1 MRHSAQL
8 ARRPGVP
15 AHERFL
21 FGPKRHRYAVVVFCI
36 DENGRIRAQLDRMAP
51 HADHADIIVA
61 DGGSTDN
68 SLALDRLEGFRLRAL
83 LIKRDLGRLSAQ
95 MRMAI
100 GFVVEQGYEGM
111 VVIDGNGKDDVNA
124 IPRFLDLLDDGY
136 DHVQGSRYIPGGRG
150 VNTPLA
156 RNVGVRLIHAP
167 LISLAAH
174 RRYTDTTNGFRAY
187 SRKLLTDPRVS
198 PLREIFL
205 GYELH
210 YYLAIRAARL
220 GFKVIETPVTRSYP
234 AGERA
239 PTKIRGMRGN
249 LAVLKTLA
257 NAVRGAY
264 NPDPF
269 TRMSFE
275 ERIAAERAEQE

>member
-1 MRHSAQL
+1 MKHSARL

-15 AHERFL
+15 AHERFN
-21 FGPKRHRYAVVVFCI
+21 FGPKRHRYAIAVFCI
-36 DENGRIRAQLDRMAP
+36 DENGRVRAQLERMAP
-51 HADHADIIVA
+51 YADHADIIVA

-68 SLALDRLEGFRLRAL
+68 SLDLDRLDGFRLRTL
-83 LIKRDLGRLSAQ
+83 LINRDEGRLSAQ

-111 VVIDGNGKDDVNA
+111 VVIDGNGKDDVSA
-124 IPRFLDLLDDGY
+124 IPRFLDLLDEGY
-136 DHVQGSRYIPGGRG
+136 DHVQGSRYMAGGRG
-150 VNTPLA
+150 VNTPLS
-156 RNVGVRLIHAP
+156 RNIGVRLIHAP
-167 LISLAAH
+167 LISLAARH
-174 RRYTDTTNGFRAY
+174 RYTDTTNGFRAY
-187 SRKLLTDPRVS
+187 SRRLLTDPRVS

-220 GFKVIETPVTRSYP
+220 GFKCIETPVTRVYP
-234 AGERA
+234 AGQTA
-239 PTKIRGMRGN
+239 PTKIRGIRGN

-264 NPDPF
+264 DPSPF
-269 TRMSFE
+269 ARMSFE
-275 ERIAAERAEQE
+275 ERLAAERAEQE